1 MLLAVDIGNS
11 SVALGVFDPNGNLT
25 FQCRVEASEGK
36 SADEYAVLFHS
47 LFALRGVDPSTVD
60 ACILSSVVPPV
71 THAVSR
77 AVESLVGCRPLI
89 VGPGVKTGLNIR
101 VDVQTQL
108 GSDLVADAV
117 AALSEFSAPMVV
129 VNMGTVTTLSAI
141 RRDGTLEGVVIA
153 PGVRIS
159 MDALARSGSELP
171 DISVATPKHVVGK
184 NTQDS
189 MRSGVLYGHAA
200 MLDGMISRIGE
211 ELGEDAL
218 TVVCTG
224 GLAETVLPYCRTKS
238 VYRPDL
244 TLKGLYLIA
253 QKNKR

>member
-11 SVALGVFDPNGNLT
+11 SVALGVFDPDGKLI
-25 FQCRVEASEGK
+25 FQCRVEASVGK

-47 LFALRGVDPSTVD
+47 LFALHGMELSAVDT
-60 ACILSSVVPPV
+60 CILSSVVPPV

-77 AVESLVGCRPLI
+77 AVERLVGGRPLI

-101 VDVQTQL
+101 IDVQTQL

-117 AALSEFSAPMVV
+117 AALSECSAPIVV
-129 VNMGTVTTLSAI
+129 VNMGTVTTLSVI

-153 PGVRIS
+153 PGVRTS
-159 MDALARSGSELP
+159 MDALARCGAELP
-171 DISVATPKHVVGK
+171 GISVAPPKNVVGK

-200 MLDGMISRIGE
+200 MLDGMIARIGE
-211 ELGEDAL
+211 ELGEREL
-218 TVVCTG
+218 SVVCTG

-238 VYRPDL
+238 VYRSDL
-244 TLKGLYLIA
+244 TLRGLYLIA